1 MYILRITTEE
11 YDTKKPILVA
21 RFKMFVNMILRDHTC
36 IKEMKLIDNETGE
49 IIDEY
54 KRL

>member
-1 MYILRITTEE
+1 MYVLRITTEE
-11 YDTKKPILVA
+11 YDIKLPILAA
-21 RFKMFVNMILRDHTC
+21 RYKMFVNMILHDHTC